1 MFPLNEVRALIAAS
15 KRSRSALRFFMI
27 HYLLLLCRQ
36 KGGDLMP
43 DSDRELDRFWN
54 VLQSTIEN
62 AQANLKADE
71 HLVVLHHN
79 GTETPVGQTISHYR
93 VIEKLGGGGMGVVYK
108 AEDIRLHVSSRRS
121 SCPLR

>member
-1 MFPLNEVRALIAAS
+1 
-15 KRSRSALRFFMI
+15 MI

-36 KGGDLMP
+36 KGGDLIP

-71 HLVVLHHN
+71 HLVVLQPLQVCLSLY
-79 GTETPVGQTISHYR
+79 GSSIKIGIKEF
-93 VIEKLGGGGMGVVYK
+93 VY
-108 AEDIRLHVSSRRS
+108 ASRRF
-121 SCPLR
+121 